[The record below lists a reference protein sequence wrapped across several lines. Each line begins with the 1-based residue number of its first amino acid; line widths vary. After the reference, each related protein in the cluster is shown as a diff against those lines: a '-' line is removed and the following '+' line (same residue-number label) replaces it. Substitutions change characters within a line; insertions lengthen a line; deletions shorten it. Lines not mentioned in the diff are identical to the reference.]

1 MAKRFTISDIPN
13 LSGRT
18 IFFDA
23 NILIYLFWSIGNEAQ
38 LYSSIFGKLYSNK
51 NNMAINTFVLSEVIN
66 RVLRI
71 EWKNEDEKN
80 KKKIDFKSF
89 RNSSKG
95 QSVQKDIF
103 DIIKNKILKYFQV
116 IDKQLTIT
124 DIKNMLVIDRLDF
137 NDKIIFDVCKAH
149 NMILL
154 THDADFKDTDIDIL
168 SANQKFQTR

>member
-1 MAKRFTISDIPN
+1 
-13 LSGRT
+13 
-18 IFFDA
+18 
-23 NILIYLFWSIGNEAQ
+23 
-38 LYSSIFGKLYSNK
+38 
-51 NNMAINTFVLSEVIN
+51 MAINTFVLSEVIN

-71 EWKNEDEKN
+71 ELKNEDEKNKDKKN

-95 QSVQKDIF
+95 KSVQKDIF

-124 DIKNMLVIDRLDF
+124 DIKNMLTIDRLDF
-137 NDKIIFDVCKAH
+137 NDKIILDVCKAH

-168 SANQKFQTR
+168 SANQKFQAR